1 MICIYRLNRPENIG
15 FLESDLWYS
24 SLVFNKPIQLVLLGE
39 LRWVSGRLTKLANK
53 SSKRRNARRPV
64 FQHVPKPAWSP
75 LSNACCA
82 SQNSLSPGCPW
93 KYQNLGAHEREE
105 RAPAWEELGRPWKCY
120 FFLFAFWESR
130 KCLFQHSRVS
140 LTRRVFCCVHS
151 NFVRRLPYQAARP
164 QSFKRWMT
172 LSDG

>member
-1 MICIYRLNRPENIG
+1 MPFKFFKAKQHRTFLLNWLDASRVTTVWVTSTSICNLLDKPYLKAKMYRLNRPENIG

-75 LSNACCA
+75 LII
-82 SQNSLSPGCPW
+82 
-93 KYQNLGAHEREE
+93 GAPNDNFRENICSE
-105 RAPAWEELGRPWKCY
+105 DDLR
-120 FFLFAFWESR
+120 SR
-130 KCLFQHSRVS
+130 IFG
-140 LTRRVFCCVHS
+140 T
-151 NFVRRLPYQAARP
+151 FVV
-164 QSFKRWMT
+164 T
-172 LSDG
+172 